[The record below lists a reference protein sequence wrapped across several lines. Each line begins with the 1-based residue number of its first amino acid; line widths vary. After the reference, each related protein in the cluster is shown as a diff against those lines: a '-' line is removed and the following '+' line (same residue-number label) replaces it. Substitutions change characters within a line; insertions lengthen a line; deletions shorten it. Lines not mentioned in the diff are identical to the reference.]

1 MLLHLSYSSCYQ
13 EANKYHCKKLDTFF
27 FFSCLCSLRELS
39 LAGIVPQPWGGE
51 AEQHC
56 RTLWDKTGLPKKF
69 WGQTGTPHL
78 ARHLTP
84 AWLKVPGA
92 GETSPLPG
100 VMVRWPGEPHQASG
114 EQQIQRALDEHN
126 AWASAAWIQLGKR

>member
-13 EANKYHCKKLDTFF
+13 EVNKYHCKKLDTV

-39 LAGIVPQPWGGE
+39 LAGIVPRPGGGE

-56 RTLWDKTGLPKKF
+56 GALRDKTGLPKKF
-69 WGQTGTPHL
+69 WGQSGTPRP

-84 AWLKVPGA
+84 AWLKVPGT
-92 GETSPLPG
+92 GETSPLPAT
-100 VMVRWPGEPHQASG
+100 MVRWPGEPQQASG
-114 EQQIQRALDEHN
+114 QQQIQRALGGHN